1 MTWSRIT
8 EHDLAK
14 DAVGSITYYA
24 DKLGLRYHNFDHVHA
39 MYEYLEQTNEPYDEA
54 LDWAVLFHD
63 IVYDEKPEKER
74 RSARMLEFNG
84 RIPKYG
90 VDKYILRDA
99 FDMIMGTADH
109 IVTSPKL
116 SAIIRAD
123 LHGLTKPESV
133 IRNFVNIMDESC
145 KLYSVDSVTFG
156 ENSEAFMQGLYER
169 VLLNVKQDSAHESFY
184 KSVLQGIS
192 QTIALSKMVQEKSQ

>member
-24 DKLGLRYHNFDHVHA
+24 DKLGLKYHDFDHVQA

-90 VDKYILRDA
+90 VDEYILRDA

-109 IVTSPKL
+109 IVTSSKL

-145 KLYSVDSVTFG
+145 KLYSVDSVTFAK
-156 ENSEAFMQGLYER
+156 NNEAFMQGLHER
-169 VLLNVKQDSAHESFY
+169 VLLNVKQDSAHDSFY
-184 KSVLQGIS
+184 FRVLDGINQTITLAKILQGGS
-192 QTIALSKMVQEKSQ
+192 R